1 MGKILNIAAAVACV
15 AVMQSCNSV
24 GCTDNKSSIPLAGFY
39 SYEELTPITVN
50 NVSIG
55 GVGAPADSLLVDDES
70 VSQVYLPFRADA
82 GRSSFFIRY
91 EDEAL
96 NYPELF
102 DTITFNYTPI
112 PYFASKD
119 CGAMYRYRID
129 SYTYTRH
136 LVDSVGLLT
145 DVMTNADVETIRV
158 YFRTRQPENP
168 DQPENPEL
176 PEVPETPEN
185 PESPDQPDDQP
196 TE

>member
-1 MGKILNIAAAVACV
+1 MGKILNILAVAAAV
-15 AVMQSCNSV
+15 MMLQSCNSV
-24 GCTDNKSSIPLAGFY
+24 GCTDNKSSIPLVGFY
-39 SYEELTPITVN
+39 SYEELTAITVN

-55 GVGAPADSLLVDDES
+55 GVDAPNDSLLVEKES
-70 VSQVYLPFRADA
+70 VDKVYLPFRADA
-82 GRSSFFIRY
+82 GQSSFFIRY

-96 NYPELF
+96 NFPELF
-102 DTITFNYTPI
+102 DTITFKYTPI

-129 SYTYTRH
+129 DYSYTRH

-158 YFRTRQPENP
+158 YFRTQ
-168 DQPENPEL
+168 
-176 PEVPETPEN
+176 
-185 PESPDQPDDQP
+185 QP

>member
-1 MGKILNIAAAVACV
+1 MGKILIYFSI
-15 AVMQSCNSV
+15 VMSVVLQSCNSV

-39 SYEELTPITVN
+39 SYEELAAITVN

-55 GVGAPADSLLVDDES
+55 GVGAPDDSLLVNNGS

-82 GRSSFFIRY
+82 GQSRFFIRY

-96 NYPELF
+96 NFPELF

-119 CGAMYRYRID
+119 CGAMFRYRID
-129 SYTYTRH
+129 DYSYTRH

-158 YFRTRQPENP
+158 YFRTQ
-168 DQPENPEL
+168 
-176 PEVPETPEN
+176 
-185 PESPDQPDDQP
+185 QPDDADTPDEGQQP
-196 TE
+196 AE

>member
-1 MGKILNIAAAVACV
+1 MGKVLNPGRLILGLALLSVLP
-15 AVMQSCNSV
+15 SCNSV

-39 SYEELTPITVN
+39 SYEELTPVTVN

-55 GVGAPADSLLVDDES
+55 GVGAPNDSLIVSNES

-82 GRSSFFIRY
+82 GQSRFFIRY

-129 SYTYTRH
+129 DYSYTRH
-136 LVDSVGLLT
+136 LVDSVGLVT
-145 DVMTNADVETIRV
+145 DVMTNADIETIRV
-158 YFRTRQPENP
+158 YFRTRQPDEP
-168 DQPENPEL
+168 DVPGGEEEQPAE
-176 PEVPETPEN
+176 
-185 PESPDQPDDQP
+185 
-196 TE
+196 